1 MQLDAWAPNEEK
13 HLRQKAWNGSL
24 SSNFTLVA
32 EQDEFIVGFTDMTP
46 QGHIERLF
54 VHKNFQGQ
62 GVASALVVALE
73 TEARKLHL
81 TEMSTEASITAK
93 PFFKHMGLKVKES
106 QNVERKGVLLTN
118 FKMWKDL

>member
-1 MQLDAWAPNEEK
+1 
-13 HLRQKAWNGSL
+13 
-24 SSNFTLVA
+24 
-32 EQDEFIVGFTDMTP
+32 MTP

-93 PFFKHMGLKVKES
+93 PFFKHMGFKVKES